1 MCVRALC
8 PTCAQGFSH
17 EFIDYL
23 QTGQRMKPGPQWP
36 TYLCKLMDKC
46 WLHDPAQRPSFAA
59 IVQELS
65 PKGKAAASCRIS
77 CPGVCA
83 VVWGMEVPSFVF
95 AWFVSHA
102 QSHRLTTWPCARQQ
116 AAPQRQT
123 KPAHAPLPT
132 ACLKVGLLRLAL
144 KITTHQKMPAPSALR
159 AWSFSVRTAHC
170 QKYFRMYFCLDSNKT
185 YTHALLR
192 KRQEHTRAM
201 IILLCEV
208 HAVT

>member
-144 KITTHQKMPAPSALR
+144 KITTHQKMPARQHCARGLLLWAQHVVRNASECIF
-159 AWSFSVRTAHC
+159 AWIVTKYTRTHC
-170 QKYFRMYFCLDSNKT
+170 SGSDKN
-185 YTHALLR
+185 THAP
-192 KRQEHTRAM
+192 
-201 IILLCEV
+201 
-208 HAVT
+208 